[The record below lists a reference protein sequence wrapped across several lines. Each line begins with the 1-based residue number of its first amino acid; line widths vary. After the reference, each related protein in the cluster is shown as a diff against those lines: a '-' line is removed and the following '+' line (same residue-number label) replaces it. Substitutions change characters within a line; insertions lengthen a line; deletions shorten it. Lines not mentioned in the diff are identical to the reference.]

1 MLWARVMN
9 AAASP
14 YPNLDY
20 LFNTVQILGFSQ
32 IQRGIV
38 MESKHFSVS
47 LEVTITSVSVD
58 II

>member
-1 MLWARVMN
+1 MN

-20 LFNTVQILGFSQ
+20 LFNAVQILGFSQ
-32 IQRGIV
+32 VQRGIV
-38 MESKHFSVS
+38 TESKDFSVS

>member
-1 MLWARVMN
+1 MN
-9 AAASP
+9 AAASL

-20 LFNTVQILGFSQ
+20 LFNAVQILGFSQ

-38 MESKHFSVS
+38 TVKDFSVS